1 MASLFSDL
9 LTQLGVRHT
18 ETYSDNRY
26 EQMPFFSLFGLT
38 RLLCEYGVASAGIKV
53 DNDKKKEALAQL
65 PLPALLDTPDGFLI
79 VTSIDESKVEY
90 LSQHQE
96 FTAPV
101 DEVQESWNGIA
112 LIAAADAASC
122 EPEYCRHHIAERMTG
137 VKHTLLAVLAIA
149 LLGVGMWQSGLYRNI
164 GAWILL
170 LGDCAGLVF
179 SWMLVQK
186 SLGIH
191 TKAADSVCSVI
202 EDGGCDE
209 IARSEASSFLG
220 IFKWSEVGL
229 AYFSVSLLAMLLFP
243 ATLPALAAIN
253 ILCLPYT
260 IWSITYQRFVAKT
273 WCTLC
278 VCVQIT
284 LWLLF
289 AGYLIAGA
297 TRHIFPIGLD
307 FFIIGAAYITVVL
320 GINRL
325 DDFLLRKFKTDK

>member
-1 MASLFSDL
+1 MATLFSDL

-18 ETYSDNRY
+18 EAYSDSRY

-38 RLLCEYGVASAGIKV
+38 RLLCEYGVCSAGIKV
-53 DNDKKKEALAQL
+53 DDGQKQTVLPQLQL
-65 PLPALLDTPDGFLI
+65 PLLLDTPDGFLI
-79 VTSIDESKVEY
+79 VTSIANGTVKY

-96 FTAPV
+96 FEAPT
-101 DEVQESWNGIA
+101 DEVLQSWNGVA
-112 LIAAADAASC
+112 LLVAADEASC
-122 EPEYCRHHIAERMTG
+122 EPEYGRHHIAEAMTG
-137 VKHTLLAVLAIA
+137 VKHKLLVVLAIA
-149 LLGVGMWQSGLYRNI
+149 LLGTGMWQSELYRNF
-164 GAWILL
+164 GAWLLL
-170 LGDCAGLVF
+170 LGDCAGIVF

-191 TKAADSVCSVI
+191 SKAADSVCSVI

-229 AYFSVSLLAMLLFP
+229 AYFGVSLLTMLLFP
-243 ATLPALAAIN
+243 ASMPALAAIN
-253 ILCLPYT
+253 IICLPYT
-260 IWSITYQRFVAKT
+260 VWSISYQRFVAKT

-284 LWLLF
+284 LWVLF

-307 FFIIGAAYITVVL
+307 FFIIGAAYIAVML

-325 DDFLLRKFKTDK
+325 DDFLLRKFKTDN